1 MKATY
6 LFPYLFIFQAVEFLA
21 EWSLT
26 PGNVAFLRV
35 QTGVF
40 DPRQIGDKPKWF
52 ADQLQPIR
60 FAVWDDGSSLNGA
73 LRQLQRQ
80 ENQPTGKTRCL
91 SRIIFYMYIYFIS
104 TL

>member
-1 MKATY
+1 M
-6 LFPYLFIFQAVEFLA
+6 
-21 EWSLT
+21 T
-26 PGNVAFLRV
+26 PCNVAFLRV

-80 ENQPTGKTRCL
+80 ENQPTG
-91 SRIIFYMYIYFIS
+91 IS
-104 TL
+104 NTILLFMVLYHIKL